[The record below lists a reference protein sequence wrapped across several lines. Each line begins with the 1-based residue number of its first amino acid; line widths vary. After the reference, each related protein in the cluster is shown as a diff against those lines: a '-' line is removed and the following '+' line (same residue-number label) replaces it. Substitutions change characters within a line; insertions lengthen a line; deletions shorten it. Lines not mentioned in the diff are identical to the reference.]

1 MSRRHW
7 SLWPVPVVLTA
18 VLAGCTSSPAAD
30 PTNSEPACIRDKT
43 PYSLDDSRYAD
54 VGKLNNAKGTSRPFV
69 VVLDEQHASRV
80 GQVEI
85 AMMLNRLYHRDNLR
99 RLALE
104 GAVVE
109 KKAPD
114 VGWFTSK
121 PDAGIR
127 TIVALQ
133 LLRQGEVSAAD
144 FAAMV
149 LPGFTEQ
156 PIEKNDQYEVDLSAK
171 ANQSYTGYLVAI
183 ATTTMTSDEI
193 TKADDLLNQK
203 KNDEAIQFIVG
214 TNSWTSQRYQILSR
228 TTPIVTTQEM
238 QQLGAELEQKA
249 TEVNADVAD
258 YRTDLQAA
266 RKFFDTVAQRSD
278 TMAENTL
285 KIATDSVDECAPIAM
300 DIGADHTTD
309 ITGILSQKNMSYA
322 AVSPLSLSTD
332 ANSGG
337 ITLDAFDRKSNGQSV
352 DPAGGLGSFIDGRHK
367 PPPVVDQ
374 DWFEA
379 KADLTYAAVVIAR
392 AAAGAGGANQPP
404 FGLDSG
410 KLGLG
415 VPSGPAG
422 ITIDLSSVQ
431 VVPSEYQKSND
442 VLFKFT
448 MVKQNLT
455 LWMKAGVVTNTAD
468 PSFGEQSLEKVLKDM
483 RDDLAKQ
490 ETPTEDPKDP
500 PKIFGLSG
508 DVKAAVGNSREEV
521 AAVKLD

>member
-1 MSRRHW
+1 LPVAPLPHIRPPANLHAHATRHRTRW
-7 SLWPVPVVLTA
+7 IPADTQ
-18 VLAGCTSSPAAD
+18 TS
-30 PTNSEPACIRDKT
+30 E
-43 PYSLDDSRYAD
+43 
-54 VGKLNNAKGTSRPFV
+54 LNDTKGTSRPFV

-85 AMMLNRLYHRDNLR
+85 AMMLNRLYHQDNLR

-127 TIVALQ
+127 TTVALQ

-156 PIEKNDQYEVDLSAK
+156 PIEKDDQYEVDLSAK

-183 ATTTMTSDEI
+183 ATTTMTPDEI

-203 KNDEAIQFIVG
+203 KDDEAIQFIVG
-214 TNSWTSQRYQILSR
+214 TNSWTSQRYQILNR

-238 QQLGAELEQKA
+238 QQLGAELDQKT

-278 TMAENTL
+278 TMAKNTL
-285 KIATDSVDECAPIAM
+285 KIATDSVGECAPIAM

-309 ITGILSQKNMSYA
+309 ITGFLSQKNISYA

-332 ANSGG
+332 ANKGS
-337 ITLDAFDRKSNGQSV
+337 ITLDALDRKSKGQSI
-352 DPAGGLGSFIDGRHK
+352 DPASGLGSFIDGRHK

-392 AAAGAGGANQPP
+392 AAGGGKQPP
-404 FGLDSG
+404 FGLDQG

-415 VPSGPAG
+415 SPSGPAG

-431 VVPSEYQKSND
+431 VVPSQDKKRND
-442 VLFKFT
+442 VLFKVT
-448 MVKQNLT
+448 MMKQNLT

-468 PSFGEQSLEKVLKDM
+468 PAPDEHSLEKVLMDI
-483 RDDLAKQ
+483 RDELAKQ
-490 ETPTEDPKDP
+490 ETPTDDPKDP
-500 PKIFGLSG
+500 PKVVALSG
-508 DVKAAVGNSREEV
+508 DVRAAVGKSREEV
-521 AAVKLD
+521 SAIKLD

>member
-1 MSRRHW
+1 LW
-7 SLWPVPVVLTA
+7 SVPVLLTA
-18 VLAGCTSSPAAD
+18 VLAGCTSSPASD
-30 PTNSEPACIRDKT
+30 PANSEPACVRDKT
-43 PYSLDDSRYAD
+43 PYSLDASRYAG
-54 VGKLNNAKGTSRPFV
+54 VGKLNGTKGTSRPLV

-80 GQVEI
+80 GQVQI
-85 AMMLNRLYHRDNLR
+85 AMMLNRLYHQDNLR
-99 RLALE
+99 QLALE

-109 KKAPD
+109 KKTPD

-127 TIVALQ
+127 TAVALQ

-156 PIEKNDQYEVDLSAK
+156 PIEKDDQYEVELSAK

-193 TKADDLLNQK
+193 TKAHGLLDQK

-214 TNSWTSQRYQILSR
+214 TNSWTSQRYQILNR
-228 TTPIVTTQEM
+228 AAPHVTTQEM
-238 QQLGAELEQKA
+238 QQLGTDLEQKA

-266 RKFFDTVAQRSD
+266 REFFDTAAQRSG

-285 KIATDSVDECAPIAM
+285 KIATDSVGKCAPIAM

-309 ITGILSQKNMSYA
+309 ITGFLSQKNMSYA
-322 AVSPLSLSTD
+322 AVSPLSLSLATD
-332 ANSGG
+332 ANSGD
-337 ITLDAFDRKSNGQSV
+337 ITLDAFDRKSKGQSV
-352 DPAGGLGSFIDGRHK
+352 DPAGGLGSFIDGRRK
-367 PPPVVDQ
+367 PPPVIDQ
-374 DWFEA
+374 DWLKA

-392 AAAGAGGANQPP
+392 AAAAGGGQQPP
-404 FGLDSG
+404 FGLDQG

-415 VPSGPAG
+415 GPSGPTS
-422 ITIDLSSVQ
+422 ITIDLSSIQ
-431 VVPSEYQKSND
+431 VVPNEDTKRND
-442 VLFKFT
+442 ILFKVT
-448 MVKQNLT
+448 MVKQKNLT

-468 PSFGEQSLEKVLKDM
+468 PSSTEQSLEKALKAMLDE
-483 RDDLAKQ
+483 LATQ
-490 ETPTEDPKDP
+490 DTPTEDPTDP
-500 PKIFGLSG
+500 PKVVDLSG
-508 DVKAAVGNSREEV
+508 DVKAAVGKSRNEV
-521 AAVKLD
+521 AATKLD